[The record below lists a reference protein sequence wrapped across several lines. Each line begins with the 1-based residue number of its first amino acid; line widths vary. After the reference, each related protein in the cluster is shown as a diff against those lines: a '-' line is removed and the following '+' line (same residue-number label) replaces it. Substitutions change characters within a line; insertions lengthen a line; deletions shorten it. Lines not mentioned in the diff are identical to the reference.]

1 MPAPDDC
8 PGLDGCEV
16 AQPIRER
23 MTALEL
29 AHRGTAAKVDVMGT
43 QIAELAA
50 VSVKRG
56 EMIDAM
62 RVSLDENSTL
72 TRQTLDATNSI
83 KDIVTTGRV
92 MSRFARWLAPTLLA
106 TAAALAVV
114 KGWAGDVAEVF
125 RR

>member
-16 AQPIRER
+16 VQPIRER
-23 MTALEL
+23 MTALEI
-29 AHRGTAAKVDVMGT
+29 AHRGTAAKVADMAITVDKHSQMLDT
-43 QIAELAA
+43 LQSSI
-50 VSVKRG
+50 
-56 EMIDAM
+56 
-62 RVSLDENSTL
+62 DENSTL
-72 TRQTLDATNSI
+72 TRQTLDAANSI

>member
-1 MPAPDDC
+1 MPTPDDC

-29 AHRGTAAKVDVMGT
+29 AHRGTAAKVADMTITVDRHSQMLDT
-43 QIAELAA
+43 LQSSI
-50 VSVKRG
+50 
-56 EMIDAM
+56 
-62 RVSLDENSTL
+62 DENSTL
-72 TRQTLDATNSI
+72 TRQTLSAAQDI

-114 KGWAGDVAEVF
+114 KGWAGDVAGLF

>member
-29 AHRGTAAKVDVMGT
+29 SHRNTAAQVADMTITVDRHSQMLDT
-43 QIAELAA
+43 LQSSI
-50 VSVKRG
+50 
-56 EMIDAM
+56 
-62 RVSLDENSTL
+62 DENSTL

-114 KGWAGDVAEVF
+114 KGWAGDVVGLL